1 MTLGHGTILRD
12 AGRLDDALAVA
23 EQLLSSVIPEKF
35 RAAVHNFAGTVLEL
49 TGDLDGA
56 AGHFQTALNLAER
69 DSPETLAGITVNLAM
84 IQLQRGEPQQAL
96 DLVDAHQPPPGA
108 QQPVRYNHHAIRG
121 EALLD
126 LGDYAGAQRELG
138 AALAIQDEARGR
150 LRTYEDRMTWHAKEL
165 KTRQGAVLAAVLNL
179 DWSAALD
186 LVERSKAR
194 LPVTPQLAARPARMA
209 SVLRFKQA
217 ARERRG
223 TVPAVDYDVKP
234 FQHPAQWAPFILVGD
249 WE

>member
-1 MTLGHGTILRD
+1 M
-12 AGRLDDALAVA
+12 
-23 EQLLSSVIPEKF
+23 
-35 RAAVHNFAGTVLEL
+35 HNFAGTVLEL

-96 DLVDAHQPPPGA
+96 NLVDAHQPPPGA

-194 LPVTPQLAARPARMA
+194 LPVTRSWPRAQRTWPACCGSSRRLANEGEPCPR
-209 SVLRFKQA
+209 SLS
-217 ARERRG
+217 
-223 TVPAVDYDVKP
+223 VKP
-234 FQHPAQWAPFILVGD
+234 FQHPAHWAPFILVGD